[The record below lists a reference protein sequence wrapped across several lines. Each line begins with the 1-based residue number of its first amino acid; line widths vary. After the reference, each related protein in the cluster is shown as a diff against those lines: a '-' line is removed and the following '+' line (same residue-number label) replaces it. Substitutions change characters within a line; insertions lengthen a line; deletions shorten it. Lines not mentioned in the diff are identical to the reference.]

1 MSHNPFTAD
10 PAIAARLAAIPETAR
25 AALRQE
31 ALSLAPR
38 DPALLAD
45 NMGGILPAADAAQ
58 LVDKYGL
65 HDITDLMRLLVDAA
79 REIARPAISN
89 FYVGA
94 VGLEVATGNLILGG
108 NVEFPRAHMGLA
120 IHGEGFLANRA
131 WSRGTTIGTIA
142 IFEAHPCAHCRQFLS
157 EFHANR
163 DLVLTDPLGHSL
175 PLSVLYPWPFD
186 PGYLGED
193 GAKPAQNN
201 WPALKAADASD
212 SLLAAGRR
220 SHSPYT
226 GSPSA
231 VVLAMA
237 DGQEIRGTAIESVA
251 FNPTMQPMMAAIV
264 DVIAHGYAYGDI
276 RHATLGT
283 TVGGNVDYAAS
294 TRELLASLAPDAGLT
309 VIDWR

>member
-10 PAIAARLAAIPETAR
+10 AAVAARIKAVPEDTR
-25 AALRQE
+25 AALRAE
-31 ALSLAPR
+31 ALALAPR
-38 DPALLAD
+38 SPAALAA
-45 NMGGILPAADAAQ
+45 NMGGILTAADAAA
-58 LVDKYGL
+58 LVAKYGL
-65 HDITDLMRLLVDAA
+65 ADIKDLMRLLVDAA
-79 REIARPAISN
+79 REIARPSISN

-94 VGLEVATGNLILGG
+94 VGLEAETGNLILGG

-131 WSRGTTIGTIA
+131 WSRGTTISTIA

-163 DLVLTDPLGHSL
+163 QLVLIDPIGHEL

-186 PGYLGED
+186 PGYLGEE
-193 GAKPAQNN
+193 GAKPGQNN
-201 WPALKAADASD
+201 WPDLTAENAPE

-220 SHSPYT
+220 SHSPYS

-231 VVLAMA
+231 VILTMH

-251 FNPTMQPMMAAIV
+251 FNPTMQPMMAALV
-264 DVIAHGYAYGDI
+264 DVIAHGYSYQDI
-276 RHATLGT
+276 VSATLGT
-283 TVGGNVDYAAS
+283 TVNGHVDYAAS
-294 TRELLASLAPDAGLT
+294 TKELLASVAPAAG
-309 VIDWR
+309 VKVVNWR

>member
-10 PAIAARLAAIPETAR
+10 PAIAARIHAIPE
-25 AALRQE
+25 ALRAEIRAE
-31 ALSLAPR
+31 ALALAPR
-38 DPALLAD
+38 NPAALAA
-45 NMGGILPAADAAQ
+45 NMGGILPAADAAA
-58 LVDKYGL
+58 LVTKYGL
-65 HDITDLMRLLVDAA
+65 SDIKDLMRLLVDAA
-79 REIARPAISN
+79 REIARPSISN

-94 VGLEVATGNLILGG
+94 VGLEAETGNLILGG

-131 WSRGTTIGTIA
+131 WSRGTTLSTIA

-163 DLVLTDPLGHSL
+163 TLLLIDPLGHDL

-193 GAKPAQNN
+193 GAKPDQNN
-201 WPALKAADASD
+201 WPALAAPDAPA
-212 SLLAAGRR
+212 SLIAAGRR
-220 SHSPYT
+220 AHSPYS

-231 VVLAMA
+231 VILTMA

-251 FNPTMQPMMAAIV
+251 FNPTMQPLMAALV
-264 DVIAHGYAYGDI
+264 DVIAHGYAYHDI
-276 RHATLGT
+276 THATLGT
-283 TVGGNVDYAAS
+283 DVGGHVDYGAS
-294 TRELLASLAPDAGLT
+294 TRELLASVTPQATLT
-309 VIDWR
+309 ILHWG